1 MAILADLPP
10 DLIRPDK
17 WWYDR
22 RIVARR
28 LVTRKRPKD
37 AYRIIRDHGLSS
49 GPAFAEAEWFAGWIA
64 LRFLDLPDDALKRF
78 ERMYGAVNYPVSR
91 ARAAYWA
98 GRAAEA
104 KNDENKARRWYEI
117 AAKFDAV
124 FYGQLAGIRAQLAGR
139 PETSEPAPSEEA
151 FQRFTKSELARAAI
165 HLDQLRRPRQVWKI
179 LDGIARLSDKPE
191 HLAMTARLATMLGRV
206 DLGVRVS
213 RYAYRRGVHLSSSGY
228 PVIKAPDSRPELGL
242 ALAVARQESSMNTR
256 AQSPAGARGIMQ
268 LMPATAK
275 TVAGWLRV
283 RYSPSRL
290 TKDPTYNIRLGR
302 AYLRSLLR
310 SYRGS
315 YVLAIAA
322 YNAGPPAL
330 KEWLRRNGDPR
341 KPGVDPVDWIE
352 LIPYPHT
359 RNYVQRVL
367 ENLQVYRR
375 RLGPHQLTQSLH
387 KDLRR

>member
-1 MAILADLPP
+1 
-10 DLIRPDK
+10 
-17 WWYDR
+17 
-22 RIVARR
+22 
-28 LVTRKRPKD
+28 
-37 AYRIIRDHGLSS
+37 
-49 GPAFAEAEWFAGWIA
+49 
-64 LRFLDLPDDALKRF
+64 
-78 ERMYGAVNYPVSR
+78 
-91 ARAAYWA
+91 
-98 GRAAEA
+98 
-104 KNDENKARRWYEI
+104 
-117 AAKFDAV
+117 
-124 FYGQLAGIRAQLAGR
+124 
-139 PETSEPAPSEEA
+139 
-151 FQRFTKSELARAAI
+151 
-165 HLDQLRRPRQVWKI
+165 
-179 LDGIARLSDKPE
+179 
-191 HLAMTARLATMLGRV
+191 MTARLATKLGRV

-213 RYAYRRGVHLSSSGY
+213 RYAYRRGVRLSSTGY
-228 PVIKAPDSRPELGL
+228 PVIKAPDKRPELGL
-242 ALAVARQESSMNTR
+242 ALAVARQESNMNTW

-275 TVAGWLRV
+275 TVARRIRV

-290 TKDPTYNIRLGR
+290 TKDPAYNIRLGR

-341 KPGVDPVDWIE
+341 EPGVDPVDWIE

-375 RLGPHQLTQSLH
+375 RLGANQLTRTLH
-387 KDLRR
+387 EDLRR

>member
-1 MAILADLPP
+1 
-10 DLIRPDK
+10 
-17 WWYDR
+17 
-22 RIVARR
+22 
-28 LVTRKRPKD
+28 
-37 AYRIIRDHGLSS
+37 
-49 GPAFAEAEWFAGWIA
+49 
-64 LRFLDLPDDALKRF
+64 
-78 ERMYGAVNYPVSR
+78 
-91 ARAAYWA
+91 
-98 GRAAEA
+98 
-104 KNDENKARRWYEI
+104 
-117 AAKFDAV
+117 
-124 FYGQLAGIRAQLAGR
+124 
-139 PETSEPAPSEEA
+139 
-151 FQRFTKSELARAAI
+151 
-165 HLDQLRRPRQVWKI
+165 
-179 LDGIARLSDKPE
+179 
-191 HLAMTARLATMLGRV
+191 MTARLATKLGRV

-213 RYAYRRGVHLSSSGY
+213 RYAYRRGVHLSSTGY
-228 PVIKAPDSRPELGL
+228 PVIKAPGSRPELGL
-242 ALAVARQESSMNTR
+242 ALAVARQESNMNTW
-256 AQSPAGARGIMQ
+256 AQSSAGARGIMQ

-275 TVAGWLRV
+275 SVARRLRV

-375 RLGPHQLTQSLH
+375 RLGQNQLTQTLH
-387 KDLRR
+387 RDLGR